1 MEFHISRDDENVRL
15 DRFVRK
21 KYRDVALTAIF
32 RLIRKGVVRVNGRK
46 KKPDYRLALDDIVN
60 VRIQDKPTK
69 DKELIIL
76 SAKQKKFLSSVIVH
90 EDDNILLC
98 NKPPSIAMH
107 AGSGHEYG
115 FVEMV
120 RAYTRNPGFTFVNR
134 LDKATA
140 GLVIGAKSSRAARE
154 LSALIRD
161 NGVVKYYMTVVQG
174 QVKEDEFTL
183 RSFLKKEA
191 TRVQEYTAS
200 KDGAK
205 QAITHFKVVA
215 RNRQQN
221 TTLLEARLETGRTH
235 QLRVQLAAAG
245 HPIVGDG
252 KYGGEK
258 APGMLLFSCRV
269 SIISLGLDV
278 QLPLPDYFPE
288 GAGS

>member
-1 MEFHISRDDENVRL
+1 MEFRIAADDENVRL

-21 KYRDVALTAIF
+21 KYQDVALTAIF
-32 RLIRKGVVRVNGRK
+32 RLIRKGVVRVNGKK
-46 KKPDYRLALDDIVN
+46 KKPDYRLVLDDVVN

-69 DKELIIL
+69 DKALIIL
-76 SAKQKKFLSSVIVH
+76 SARQKKLLSSVIAF
-90 EDDNILLC
+90 ENDNILFC
-98 NKPPSIAMH
+98 NKPPGIAMH

-140 GLVIGAKSSRAARE
+140 GLVIGAKNGRAARE

-161 NGVVKYYMTVVQG
+161 NGVVKYYMAVVQG
-174 QVKEDEFTL
+174 QVKEDVFTL

-191 TRVQEYTAS
+191 TRVQECAAS
-200 KDGAK
+200 QEGAK
-205 QAITHFKVVA
+205 QATTHFKVVK

-235 QLRVQLAAAG
+235 QLRVQLTTAG
-245 HPIVGDG
+245 HPIVGDV
-252 KYGGEK
+252 KYGGKK
-258 APGMLLFSCRV
+258 APNMLLFSYRV
-269 SIISLGLDV
+269 SIDSLEIDV
-278 QLPLPDYFPE
+278 QLPLPDYFPKE
-288 GAGS
+288 